1 MISYNKLSF
10 ESNSTNTLSLY
21 YSKKSIVLSFVLL
34 SILVLLFKIGSE
46 QPTYSLKHCQ
56 NTETLTPTRIAPPY
70 FIAKSKCVEVIK
82 ENDPSVG

>member
-1 MISYNKLSF
+1 MF
-10 ESNSTNTLSLY
+10 SLLAVDT
-21 YSKKSIVLSFVLL
+21 SPKWLL
-34 SILVLLFKIGSE
+34 ILYICSGAPELIKDPKQHVDCQRIE